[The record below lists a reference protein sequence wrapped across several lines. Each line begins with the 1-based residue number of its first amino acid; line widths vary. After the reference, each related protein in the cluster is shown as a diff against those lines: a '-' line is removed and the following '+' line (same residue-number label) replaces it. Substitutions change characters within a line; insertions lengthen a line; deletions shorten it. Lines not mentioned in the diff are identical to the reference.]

1 MGTRRA
7 LALATLWLVWGSTY
21 LAVTQLLPAL
31 PPFVLSALRFLVASP
46 LLAAGAWLSGEPL
59 PSASQ
64 LRAAAL
70 VGLFLFL
77 GGNGGTVYAQTRIPS
92 GLTAVMVGMVPLWL
106 VLLSALFQRERP
118 GARQIA
124 GLLLGLLGVVGLA
137 AGSDSGRI
145 EPVGVL
151 SVLVATLSWA
161 TGSLLARKLALPRS
175 VAWSTSVQM
184 VAGSAGLGLASW
196 LTGQVWAVE
205 LPLLDGLGLACFAW
219 LVLGGSIAALVA
231 YNWLLRVSSP
241 AVATSYAYVN
251 PVVALWLGW
260 WLGGEELSGWEL
272 GCSAGIVA
280 AVVLVLK
287 R

>member
-1 MGTRRA
+1 MRKA

-21 LAVTQLLPAL
+21 LAVAQLLPAL
-31 PPFVLSALRFLVASP
+31 PPFVLSSLRFLVASP
-46 LLAAGAWLSGEPL
+46 LLALAALLFEEPL
-59 PSASQ
+59 PTPSQ
-64 LRAAAL
+64 LRAASL

-106 VLLSALFQRERP
+106 VILSALFQRERP
-118 GARQIA
+118 RIPQVA
-124 GLLLGLLGVVGLA
+124 GVLLGLLGVVGLA
-137 AGSDSGRI
+137 AGSTTGRI
-145 EPVGVL
+145 EPVGVM

-161 TGSLLARKLALPRS
+161 TGSLLARKLGMPRS

-184 VAGSAGLGLASW
+184 AAGSVALGLASL
-196 LTGQVWAVE
+196 LTGQAWAVH
-205 LPLLDGLGLACFAW
+205 PALLDGIGLLCFAW
-219 LVLGGSIAALVA
+219 LVLGGSIAALLA

-251 PVVALWLGW
+251 PMVALWLGW
-260 WLGGEELSGWEL
+260 WLGGEGLSGWEL
-272 GCSAGIVA
+272 GCSATIVA